1 MIFLYY
7 ILVWIAFLLCAIPL
21 FLLSLFKPKYK
32 YSLKARFFLFR
43 NISQKRSDVHFHVC
57 SYGEAKS
64 IQELVLKFDSRITTI
79 TQTGYDYA
87 KKICNKV
94 NYLVFEN
101 WIPFWLKPSKVL
113 VIFEAEY
120 WLMLVFIAKLQK
132 SKVILLN
139 ARISDNSY
147 ASYKKFRFFYKKIFC
162 YIDEVFAQ
170 SEVDKI
176 RLEDLG
182 AKNVKIFP
190 NIKSKLQICPAQ
202 KYFKPKQKLIIFAS
216 THKGEEELLLKHYK
230 MDKQEKLIIAPRHPE
245 RFLEVEQLLHDKGL
259 KFDKFSLLQNE
270 DKKFNQDIL
279 LLDCLGEL
287 INFYAISDVVVLGG
301 SFFEGIGGHNPIEV
315 AHFNNVL
322 ISGVYIHNQKSL
334 FQEVDNVCF
343 CEDLK
348 ELDGIIHNYNLKAK
362 IAQNND
368 LSTIIQ
374 AIQEGIDAR
383 KSI

>member
-1 MIFLYY
+1 M
-7 ILVWIAFLLCAIPL
+7 WIAFLLCAIPL

-57 SYGEAKS
+57 SYGEARSVK
-64 IQELVLKFDSRITTI
+64 ELVLRFDSRITTI

-87 KKICNKV
+87 KEICNKV
-94 NYLVFEN
+94 NYLAFEN

-132 SKVILLN
+132 TKVILLN

-147 ASYKKFRFFYKKIFC
+147 ASYKKIRFFYKKIFC

-182 AKNVKIFP
+182 AKNVKIFS
-190 NIKSKLQICPAQ
+190 NIKSKLQIFPTQ
-202 KYFKPKQKLIIFAS
+202 KYLKPKQKLIIFAS

-287 INFYAISDVVVLGG
+287 VNFYAISDVVVLGG

-322 ISGVYIHNQKSL
+322 ISGIYIHNQKSL
-334 FQEVDNVCF
+334 FQEVDNVYF

>member
-1 MIFLYY
+1 M
-7 ILVWIAFLLCAIPL
+7 WIAFLLCAIPL

-57 SYGEAKS
+57 SYGEARSVK
-64 IQELVLKFDSRITTI
+64 ELVLRFDSRITTI

-87 KKICNKV
+87 KEICNKV
-94 NYLVFEN
+94 NYLAFEN

-147 ASYKKFRFFYKKIFC
+147 TSYKKFRFFYKKIFC

-182 AKNVKIFP
+182 AKNVKIFS
-190 NIKSKLQICPAQ
+190 NIKSKLQIFPTQ
-202 KYFKPKQKLIIFAS
+202 KYLKPKQKLIIFAS

-287 INFYAISDVVVLGG
+287 VNFYAISDVVVLGG

-322 ISGVYIHNQKSL
+322 ISGIYIHNQKSL
-334 FQEVDNVCF
+334 FQEVDNVYF

>member
-1 MIFLYY
+1 IF
-7 ILVWIAFLLCAIPL
+7 
-21 FLLSLFKPKYK
+21 S
-32 YSLKARFFLFR
+32 
-43 NISQKRSDVHFHVC
+43 
-57 SYGEAKS
+57 
-64 IQELVLKFDSRITTI
+64 
-79 TQTGYDYA
+79 
-87 KKICNKV
+87 
-94 NYLVFEN
+94 
-101 WIPFWLKPSKVL
+101 
-113 VIFEAEY
+113 
-120 WLMLVFIAKLQK
+120 
-132 SKVILLN
+132 
-139 ARISDNSY
+139 
-147 ASYKKFRFFYKKIFC
+147 
-162 YIDEVFAQ
+162 
-170 SEVDKI
+170 
-176 RLEDLG
+176 
-182 AKNVKIFP
+182 
-190 NIKSKLQICPAQ
+190 NIKSKLQIFPTQ
-202 KYFKPKQKLIIFAS
+202 KYLKPKQKLIIFAS

-287 INFYAISDVVVLGG
+287 VNFYAISDVVVLGG

-322 ISGVYIHNQKSL
+322 ISGIYIHNQKSL
-334 FQEVDNVCF
+334 FQEVDNVYF

-374 AIQEGIDAR
+374 AIQESIDAR

>member
-1 MIFLYY
+1 M
-7 ILVWIAFLLCAIPL
+7 WIAFLLCAIPL

-57 SYGEAKS
+57 SYGEARSVK
-64 IQELVLKFDSRITTI
+64 ELVLRFDSRITTI

-87 KKICNKV
+87 KEICNKV
-94 NYLVFEN
+94 NYLAFEN

-147 ASYKKFRFFYKKIFC
+147 VSYKKFRFFYKKIFC

-182 AKNVKIFP
+182 AKNVKIFS
-190 NIKSKLQICPAQ
+190 NIKSKLQIFPTQ
-202 KYFKPKQKLIIFAS
+202 KYLKPKQKLIIFAS

-287 INFYAISDVVVLGG
+287 VNFYAISDVVVLGG

-322 ISGVYIHNQKSL
+322 ISGIYIHNQKSL
-334 FQEVDNVCF
+334 FQEVDNVYF

>member
-57 SYGEAKS
+57 SYGEARSVK
-64 IQELVLKFDSRITTI
+64 ELVLRFDSRITTI

-87 KKICNKV
+87 KEICNKV
-94 NYLVFEN
+94 NYLAFEN

-147 ASYKKFRFFYKKIFC
+147 VSYKKFRFFYKKIFC

-182 AKNVKIFP
+182 AKNVKIFS
-190 NIKSKLQICPAQ
+190 NIKSKLQIFPTQ
-202 KYFKPKQKLIIFAS
+202 KYLKPKQKLIIFAS

-287 INFYAISDVVVLGG
+287 VNFYAISDVVVLGG

-322 ISGVYIHNQKSL
+322 ISGIYIHNQKSL
-334 FQEVDNVCF
+334 FQEVDNVYF

>member
-1 MIFLYY
+1 M
-7 ILVWIAFLLCAIPL
+7 WIAFLLCAIPL

-32 YSLKARFFLFR
+32 NSLKARFFLFR

-64 IQELVLKFDSRITTI
+64 IKELVLKFDSRITTI

-87 KKICNKV
+87 KEICNKV
-94 NYLVFEN
+94 NYLAFEN

-120 WLMLVFIAKLQK
+120 WLMFVFIAKLQK

-147 ASYKKFRFFYKKIFC
+147 ASYKKFRFFYKKIFY

-170 SEVDKI
+170 SEADKI

-334 FQEVDNVCF
+334 FQEVDNVYF

>member
-1 MIFLYY
+1 MIFFYY
-7 ILVWIAFLLCAIPL
+7 ILVWIVFLLCAIPL

-32 YSLKARFFLFR
+32 NSLKARFFLFR

-64 IQELVLKFDSRITTI
+64 IKELVLRFDSRITTI

-87 KKICNKV
+87 KEICNKV
-94 NYLVFEN
+94 NYLAFEN

-132 SKVILLN
+132 SKIILLN

-147 ASYKKFRFFYKKIFC
+147 TSYKKFRFFYKKIFC

-176 RLEDLG
+176 RLEGLG

-190 NIKSKLQICPAQ
+190 NIKSKLQICPTQ
-202 KYFKPKQKLIIFAS
+202 KYFKPEQKLIIFAS
-216 THKGEEELLLKHYK
+216 THKGEEELLLKYYK
-230 MDKQEKLIIAPRHPE
+230 INKQEKLIIAPRHPE
-245 RFLEVEQLLHDKGL
+245 RFLEVEQLLHDQGL
-259 KFDKFSLLQNE
+259 KFDKFSLLQSE
-270 DKKFNQDIL
+270 DKKFSQDIL

-287 INFYAISDVVVLGG
+287 VNFYAISDVVVLGG

-334 FQEVDNVCF
+334 FQEVDNACF

-348 ELDGIIHNYNLKAK
+348 ELDDIIHNYNLKAK
-362 IAQNND
+362 ITHNHN

>member
-1 MIFLYY
+1 M
-7 ILVWIAFLLCAIPL
+7 WIAFLLCAIPL

-57 SYGEAKS
+57 SYGEARSVK
-64 IQELVLKFDSRITTI
+64 ELVLRFDSRITTI

-87 KKICNKV
+87 KEICNKV
-94 NYLVFEN
+94 NYLAFEN

-147 ASYKKFRFFYKKIFC
+147 ASYKKIRFFYKKIFC

-182 AKNVKIFP
+182 AKNVKIFS
-190 NIKSKLQICPAQ
+190 NIKSKLQIFPTQ
-202 KYFKPKQKLIIFAS
+202 KYLKPKQKLIIFAS

-287 INFYAISDVVVLGG
+287 VNFYAISDVVVLGG

-322 ISGVYIHNQKSL
+322 ISGIYIHNQKSL
-334 FQEVDNVCF
+334 FQEVDNVYF

>member
-1 MIFLYY
+1 M
-7 ILVWIAFLLCAIPL
+7 WIVFLLCAIPL

-32 YSLKARFFLFR
+32 NSLKARFFLFR

-64 IQELVLKFDSRITTI
+64 IKELVLRFDSRITTI

-87 KKICNKV
+87 KEICNKV
-94 NYLVFEN
+94 NYLAFEN

-132 SKVILLN
+132 SKIILLN

-147 ASYKKFRFFYKKIFC
+147 TSYKKFRFFYKKIFC

-176 RLEDLG
+176 RLEGLG

-190 NIKSKLQICPAQ
+190 NIKSKLQICPTQ
-202 KYFKPKQKLIIFAS
+202 KYFKPEQKLIIFAS
-216 THKGEEELLLKHYK
+216 THKGEEELLLKYYK
-230 MDKQEKLIIAPRHPE
+230 INKQEKLIIAPRHPE
-245 RFLEVEQLLHDKGL
+245 RFLEVEQLLHDQGL
-259 KFDKFSLLQNE
+259 KFDKFSLLQSE
-270 DKKFNQDIL
+270 DKKFSQDIL

-287 INFYAISDVVVLGG
+287 VNFYAISDVVVLGG

-334 FQEVDNVCF
+334 FQEVDNACF

-348 ELDGIIHNYNLKAK
+348 ELDDIIHNYNLKAK
-362 IAQNND
+362 ITHNHN

>member
-1 MIFLYY
+1 MIFFYY
-7 ILVWIAFLLCAIPL
+7 ILVWIVFLLCAIPL

-32 YSLKARFFLFR
+32 NSLKARFFLFR

-64 IQELVLKFDSRITTI
+64 IKELVLRFDSRITTI

-87 KKICNKV
+87 KEICNKV
-94 NYLVFEN
+94 NYLAFEN

-132 SKVILLN
+132 SKIILLN

-147 ASYKKFRFFYKKIFC
+147 TSYKKFRFFYKKIFC

-176 RLEDLG
+176 RLEGLG

-190 NIKSKLQICPAQ
+190 NIKSKLQICPTQ
-202 KYFKPKQKLIIFAS
+202 KYFKPEQKLIIFAS
-216 THKGEEELLLKHYK
+216 THKGEEELLLKYYK
-230 MDKQEKLIIAPRHPE
+230 INKQEKLIIAPRHPE
-245 RFLEVEQLLHDKGL
+245 RFLEVEQLLHDQGL
-259 KFDKFSLLQNE
+259 KFDKFSLLQSE
-270 DKKFNQDIL
+270 DKKFSQDIL

-287 INFYAISDVVVLGG
+287 VNFYAISDVVVLGG

-322 ISGVYIHNQKSL
+322 ISGVYIYNQKSL

-348 ELDGIIHNYNLKAK
+348 ELDDIIHNYNLKAK
-362 IAQNND
+362 ITHNHN

>member
-57 SYGEAKS
+57 SYGEARSVK
-64 IQELVLKFDSRITTI
+64 ELVLRFDSRITTI

-87 KKICNKV
+87 KEICNKV
-94 NYLVFEN
+94 NYLAFEN

-147 ASYKKFRFFYKKIFC
+147 TSYKKFRFFYKKIFC

-182 AKNVKIFP
+182 AKNVKIFS
-190 NIKSKLQICPAQ
+190 NIKSKLQIFPTQ
-202 KYFKPKQKLIIFAS
+202 KYLKPKQKLIIFAS

-287 INFYAISDVVVLGG
+287 VNFYAISDVVVLGG

-322 ISGVYIHNQKSL
+322 ISGIYIHNQKSL
-334 FQEVDNVCF
+334 FQEVDNVYF

>member
-1 MIFLYY
+1 M
-7 ILVWIAFLLCAIPL
+7 WIAFLLCAIPL
-21 FLLSLFKPKYK
+21 FLLSLFKSKYK
-32 YSLKARFFLFR
+32 NSLKARFFLFR

-64 IQELVLKFDSRITTI
+64 IKELVLKFDSRITTI

-87 KKICNKV
+87 KEICNKV
-94 NYLVFEN
+94 NYLAFEN

-120 WLMLVFIAKLQK
+120 WLMFVFIAKLQK

-147 ASYKKFRFFYKKIFC
+147 TSYKKFRFFYKKIFC

-170 SEVDKI
+170 SEADKI

-334 FQEVDNVCF
+334 FQEVDNVYF

-348 ELDGIIHNYNLKAK
+348 ELDGIIHNCNLKAK

>member
-1 MIFLYY
+1 M
-7 ILVWIAFLLCAIPL
+7 WIVFLLCAIPL

-32 YSLKARFFLFR
+32 NSLKARFFLFR

-64 IQELVLKFDSRITTI
+64 IKELVLRFDSRITTI

-87 KKICNKV
+87 KEICNKV
-94 NYLVFEN
+94 NYLAFEN

-132 SKVILLN
+132 SKIILLN

-147 ASYKKFRFFYKKIFC
+147 TSYKKFRFFYKKIFC

-176 RLEDLG
+176 RLEGLG

-190 NIKSKLQICPAQ
+190 NIKSKLQICPTQ
-202 KYFKPKQKLIIFAS
+202 KYFKPEQKLIIFAS
-216 THKGEEELLLKHYK
+216 THKGEEELLLKYYK
-230 MDKQEKLIIAPRHPE
+230 INKQEKLIIAPRHPE
-245 RFLEVEQLLHDKGL
+245 RFLEVEQLLHDQGL
-259 KFDKFSLLQNE
+259 KFDKFSLLQSE
-270 DKKFNQDIL
+270 DKKFSQDIL

-287 INFYAISDVVVLGG
+287 VNFYAISDVVVLGG

-322 ISGVYIHNQKSL
+322 ISGVYIYNQKSL

-348 ELDGIIHNYNLKAK
+348 ELDDIIHNYNLKAK
-362 IAQNND
+362 ITHNHN

>member
-57 SYGEAKS
+57 SYGEARSVK
-64 IQELVLKFDSRITTI
+64 ELVLRFDSRITTI

-87 KKICNKV
+87 KEICNKV
-94 NYLVFEN
+94 NYLAFEN

-147 ASYKKFRFFYKKIFC
+147 ASYKKIRFFYKKIFC

-182 AKNVKIFP
+182 AKNVKIFS
-190 NIKSKLQICPAQ
+190 NIKSKLQIFPTQ
-202 KYFKPKQKLIIFAS
+202 KYLKPKQKLIIFAS

-287 INFYAISDVVVLGG
+287 VNFYAISDVVVLGG

-322 ISGVYIHNQKSL
+322 ISGIYIHNQKSL
-334 FQEVDNVCF
+334 FQEVDNVYF

>member
-57 SYGEAKS
+57 SYGEARSVK
-64 IQELVLKFDSRITTI
+64 ELVLRFDSRITTI

-87 KKICNKV
+87 KEICNKV
-94 NYLVFEN
+94 NYLAFEN

-147 ASYKKFRFFYKKIFC
+147 ASYKKFRFFYKKIVC

-182 AKNVKIFP
+182 AKNVKIFS
-190 NIKSKLQICPAQ
+190 NIKSKLQIFPTQ
-202 KYFKPKQKLIIFAS
+202 KYLKPKQKLIIFAS

-287 INFYAISDVVVLGG
+287 VNFYAISDVVVLGG

-322 ISGVYIHNQKSL
+322 ISGIYIHNQKSL
-334 FQEVDNVCF
+334 FQEVDNVYF

>member
-1 MIFLYY
+1 M
-7 ILVWIAFLLCAIPL
+7 WIAFLLCAIPL
-21 FLLSLFKPKYK
+21 FLLSLFKSKYK
-32 YSLKARFFLFR
+32 NSLKARFFLFR

-64 IQELVLKFDSRITTI
+64 IKELVLKFDSRITTI

-87 KKICNKV
+87 KEICNKV
-94 NYLVFEN
+94 NYLAFEN

-120 WLMLVFIAKLQK
+120 WLMFVFIAKLQK

-147 ASYKKFRFFYKKIFC
+147 TSYKKFRFFYKKIFC

-170 SEVDKI
+170 SEADKI

-334 FQEVDNVCF
+334 FQEVDNVYF

>member
-1 MIFLYY
+1 M
-7 ILVWIAFLLCAIPL
+7 WIAFLLCAIPL

-57 SYGEAKS
+57 SYGEARSVK
-64 IQELVLKFDSRITTI
+64 ELVLRFDSRITTI

-87 KKICNKV
+87 KEICNKV
-94 NYLVFEN
+94 NYLAFEN

-147 ASYKKFRFFYKKIFC
+147 ASYKKFRFFYKKFFC

-182 AKNVKIFP
+182 AKNVKIFS
-190 NIKSKLQICPAQ
+190 NIKSKLQIFPTQ
-202 KYFKPKQKLIIFAS
+202 KYLKPKQKLIIFAS

-287 INFYAISDVVVLGG
+287 VNFYAISDVVVLGG

-322 ISGVYIHNQKSL
+322 ISGIYIHNQKSL
-334 FQEVDNVCF
+334 FQEVDNVYF

-368 LSTIIQ
+368 LSIIIQ

>member
-1 MIFLYY
+1 M
-7 ILVWIAFLLCAIPL
+7 WIAFLLCAIPL
-21 FLLSLFKPKYK
+21 FLLSLFKSKYK
-32 YSLKARFFLFR
+32 NSLKARFFLFR

-64 IQELVLKFDSRITTI
+64 IKELVLKFDSRITTI

-87 KKICNKV
+87 KEICNKV
-94 NYLVFEN
+94 NYLAFEN

-120 WLMLVFIAKLQK
+120 WLMFVFIAKLQK

-147 ASYKKFRFFYKKIFC
+147 TSYKKFRFFYKKIFC

-259 KFDKFSLLQNE
+259 EFDKFSLLQNE

-334 FQEVDNVCF
+334 FQEVDNVYF

>member
-1 MIFLYY
+1 M
-7 ILVWIAFLLCAIPL
+7 WIVFLLCAIPL

-32 YSLKARFFLFR
+32 NSLKARFFLFR

-64 IQELVLKFDSRITTI
+64 IKELVLRFDSRITTI

-87 KKICNKV
+87 KEICNKV
-94 NYLVFEN
+94 NYLAFEN

-132 SKVILLN
+132 SKIILLN

-147 ASYKKFRFFYKKIFC
+147 TSYKKFRFFYKKIFC

-176 RLEDLG
+176 RLEGLG

-190 NIKSKLQICPAQ
+190 NIKSKLQICPTQ
-202 KYFKPKQKLIIFAS
+202 KYFKPEQKLIIFAS
-216 THKGEEELLLKHYK
+216 THKGEEELLLKYYK
-230 MDKQEKLIIAPRHPE
+230 INKQEKLIIAPRHPE
-245 RFLEVEQLLHDKGL
+245 RFLEVEQLLHDQGL
-259 KFDKFSLLQNE
+259 KFDKFSLLQSE
-270 DKKFNQDIL
+270 DKKFSQDIL

-287 INFYAISDVVVLGG
+287 VNFYAISDVVVLGG

-334 FQEVDNVCF
+334 FQEVDNVYF

-348 ELDGIIHNYNLKAK
+348 GLDGIIHNYNLKAK
-362 IAQNND
+362 ITHNHN